1 MLWINYKVEL
11 KLKLAKYYI
20 LPVAGVDSIDDTP
33 DNIIVTI
40 KDIKVYVP
48 AYQNFLAKDKLK
60 IIQS

>member
-1 MLWINYKVEL
+1 M
-11 KLKLAKYYI
+11 KLKWETHFVLTAT
-20 LPVAGVDSIDDTP
+20 GSNNTNDNG

>member
-1 MLWINYKVEL
+1 MVMINWKVEL
-11 KLKLAKYYI
+11 KLKWETHFVLTAT
-20 LPVAGVDSIDDTP
+20 GSNNTNDNG

>member
-1 MLWINYKVEL
+1 MVMINWKVEL
-11 KLKLAKYYI
+11 KLKWETHFVLA
-20 LPVAGVDSIDDTP
+20 ATGSNNTNDNG

>member
-1 MLWINYKVEL
+1 MVMINWKVEL
-11 KLKLAKYYI
+11 KLKWETHFVLTAT
-20 LPVAGVDSIDDTP
+20 GSNNTNGNG